1 MLASSSN
8 QPERGTMNHHRVIR
22 TAALGLALA
31 ALAAPAAGAKPTDVS
46 IATRHAA
53 QVAQTTKSV
62 DLRSPDARDAAL
74 AAAAP
79 KAVDLRSPDA
89 RDAALAAAAPK
100 AVDLRSPDAR
110 DAARGVST
118 RGTSPAA
125 SPKSTGTDWGDVGI
139 VAGSSVFGLM
149 LLGLGI
155 AVISK
160 RRAAVKASRAAVLS
174 H

>member
-89 RDAALAAAAPK
+89 RDAA
-100 AVDLRSPDAR
+100 
-110 DAARGVST
+110 RGVST

-125 SPKSTGTDWGDVGI
+125 RPKSTGTDWGDVGI

-174 H
+174 R